1 LKVVDFEGLIVV
13 GVGGVGWFCF
23 LLKGILEG
31 VYVVYIAVKMD
42 ASDESGDNADEALEQ
57 K

>member
-1 LKVVDFEGLIVV
+1 MVDFEGLIVV